1 VKSDAAR
8 AAAARRAPAAA
19 SGLRGSPGA
28 PPLVRKPR
36 PACRAEPNNT
46 KKTPTHRGG
55 AGKGGFG
62 DQTSRAS
69 AGTWGSSAAAGA
81 ATGGAAAAAATSG
94 SSSSA
99 GGGGT

>member
-1 VKSDAAR
+1 MKRDAAR
-8 AAAARRAPAAA
+8 AAAARRAPAA

-81 ATGGAAAAAATSG
+81 ASGAAATSG

>member
-1 VKSDAAR
+1 MKRDAAR

-81 ATGGAAAAAATSG
+81 ASGAAATSG

>member
-1 VKSDAAR
+1 MKSDAAR

-81 ATGGAAAAAATSG
+81 ASGAAATSG